1 MFHHLFDRVVKVL
14 TPLARKTPKAP
25 AISFHTI
32 VSLCVGLG
40 IAWEMPSGIHHFVE
54 AFVAVIVAGAGP
66 FSYALVV
73 PLGFC
78 LLHHI
83 SELLR
88 KLSTAC
94 AFLASIFAGMANL
107 LAWLADQTF
116 WP

>member
-1 MFHHLFDRVVKVL
+1 MFHHLLDRVVKVL

-25 AISFHTI
+25 AISFRTI

-40 IAWEMPSGIHHFVE
+40 IALEMPLGFHHFVE
-54 AFVAVIVAGAGP
+54 ASVAVIVTGAGP

-83 SELLR
+83 SEVLQD
-88 KLSTAC
+88 LSTAC
-94 AFLASIFAGMANL
+94 AILAGIFTAMANW
-107 LAWLADQTF
+107 LAWLADKTF